1 MGLLLNAKYVPELKF
16 HLDTSMDSYDEI
28 NKLLKNK
35 MKEIISIWKPENI
48 TSYDVIRKIKHFF
61 DSSLKIGHCG
71 TLDPFASGILLI
83 CLGSNT
89 KNIIQYMNLQKTYEA
104 TIKLNIET
112 DTLDNTGKI
121 IKIKSNPT
129 TVNEKDIKNSI
140 LKLTGNNILQVPPF
154 FSAKK
159 VLWNKNV

>member
-1 MGLLLNAKYVPELKF
+1 
-16 HLDTSMDSYDEI
+16 
-28 NKLLKNK
+28 

-48 TSYDVIRKIKHFF
+48 TSYDVIRKIKHF

-83 CLGSNT
+83 CIGSNT
-89 KNIIQYMNLQKTYEA
+89 KNISEYMNLQKTYEA

-121 IKIKSNPT
+121 IKSNL
-129 TVNEKDIKNSI
+129 I
-140 LKLTGNNILQVPPF
+140 LLDLMRMI
-154 FSAKK
+154 
-159 VLWNKNV
+159 